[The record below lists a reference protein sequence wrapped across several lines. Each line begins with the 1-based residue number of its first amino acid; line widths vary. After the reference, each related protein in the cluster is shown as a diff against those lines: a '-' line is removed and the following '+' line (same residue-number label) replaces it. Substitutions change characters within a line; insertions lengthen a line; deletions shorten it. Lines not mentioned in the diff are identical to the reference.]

1 MNSSWLSATWRAM
14 IVRGV
19 IAIGIGILALIWP
32 GLTVIT
38 LALVWGVWALV
49 DGGMSIFQVFSSDAS
64 MGSRVGWGILG
75 AVAVIAGLFAI
86 IRPGVTVVVLTWML
100 GIWLIVRGVVE
111 LVAAFSRTTAA
122 PRWLLVV
129 AAVVDA
135 LLGILFVAN
144 PGASALAVATVLGLF
159 TVIWGIA
166 VLFLGIVVRRE
177 LKASEASVTA

>member
-1 MNSSWLSATWRAM
+1 MNSSWLSVTWRAM

-32 GLTVIT
+32 GLTAIT
-38 LALVWGVWALV
+38 LALVWGIWALV
-49 DGGMSIFQVFSSDAS
+49 DGGMSIVHVFSADAS
-64 MGSRVGWGILG
+64 MGSRIGWGILG
-75 AVAVIAGLFAI
+75 AIAVIAGLFAI

-111 LVAAFSRTTAA
+111 LMAAFSRNTAA
-122 PRWLLVV
+122 PRWLLIV

-144 PGASALAVATVLGLF
+144 PGASALTVAAVLGLF
-159 TVIWGIA
+159 TVVWGIA
-166 VLFLGIVVRRE
+166 TLGLGIVVRKE
-177 LKASEASVTA
+177 LKDSEAPATA